1 MRTIRA
7 RARPGHPLAYAPGDE
22 HERIREGEQPGL
34 QGDQAE
40 DGAQRRQEHR
50 EKLQEDAGD
59 GHSLQREVPNRP
71 AADAPG
77 RVREDEPVDQRALEL
92 GQEATPEVSPVMHAG
107 RAAPREARARLGP
120 MSREPLPGTLEV
132 IGPDTFAERGYPHA
146 AWKRLREEA
155 PVHHFDLP
163 GGVGF
168 WAIVKRE
175 DIVRISKQPERFL
188 NAPRLAIFEEGAPVE
203 GERRLARHLLNMDPP
218 EHAEYRKAA
227 SHWFTPRAIRRREPE
242 VERIA
247 RDLFAGMAGDGG
259 DRTGDFVADLAAPL
273 TLHVLADMLGVPR
286 ADWKL
291 LFRWTNQIAGASDA
305 EYRQSEDP
313 MDGIEEARHGLFAYF
328 TELAAERRQQPRD
341 DMVSVLANATVG
353 GAPIAPFE
361 LLSYFLLLV
370 VAGNETTRN
379 AASGGLLALI
389 EHPEERR
396 RLAEAPRLVPTAVE
410 EIVRW
415 TSPVIQFC
423 RTPVE
428 DVELRGQK
436 IRKGESLCLLYPS
449 ANRDADAFPDPE
461 SFRVDRRP
469 NPHLGFGIGEHF
481 CLGANL
487 ARLELRVIFAELA
500 RRLEDVELAGPVER
514 MRSSFLGGVK
524 RMPIRYRLRPA

>member
-1 MRTIRA
+1 MP
-7 RARPGHPLAYAPGDE
+7 ARP
-22 HERIREGEQPGL
+22 
-34 QGDQAE
+34 
-40 DGAQRRQEHR
+40 
-50 EKLQEDAGD
+50 
-59 GHSLQREVPNRP
+59 
-71 AADAPG
+71 
-77 RVREDEPVDQRALEL
+77 
-92 GQEATPEVSPVMHAG
+92 
-107 RAAPREARARLGP
+107 
-120 MSREPLPGTLEV
+120 PLPDTQAVL
-132 IGPDTFAERGYPHA
+132 GPDTFARDGYPHA

-155 PVHHFDLP
+155 PVHWFDLP

-175 DIVRISKQPERFL
+175 DVVWISKQPERFR
-188 NAPRLAIFEEGAPVE
+188 NAPRLAIFERGAPVE

-218 EHAEYRKAA
+218 EHGTFRAAA
-227 SHWFTPRAIRRREPE
+227 SHWFTPRAIARRQPE

-247 RDLFAGMAGDGG
+247 RDLLAEMAGDGEE
-259 DRTGDFVADLAAPL
+259 RSGDFVADLAAPL

-286 ADWKL
+286 ADWRL
-291 LFRWTNQIAGASDA
+291 LFRWTNQIAGATDS
-305 EYRQSEDP
+305 EYQVGDDPIHGVED
-313 MDGIEEARHGLFAYF
+313 ARHQLFAYF
-328 TELAAERRQQPRD
+328 GALAEERRKAPRD

-353 GAPIAPFE
+353 GAPIPPFE

-389 EHPEERR
+389 EHPDEARK
-396 RLAEAPRLVPTAVE
+396 LAASPGLVATAVE

-428 DVELRGQK
+428 DVEIRGQR
-436 IRKGESLCLLYPS
+436 IRARESLCLLYPS
-449 ANRDADAFPDPE
+449 ANRDADAFPDPDR
-461 SFRVDRRP
+461 FRVDRRP

-500 RRLEDVELAGPVER
+500 RRLEAVELTGPVER